1 MGTRGGRMSLQEI
14 EPSVILD
21 FKSMKVK
28 DIALKYEIK
37 TGTVYYIL
45 RKNDISVINK
55 PEVDDT
61 LIAQFIKEIKNGKSQ
76 SDIAKEYGIEK
87 TRLCRIINSF
97 NVSDT
102 MKTSILNLRM
112 AKLKHSLIA
121 QRLNLTTEKVREILR
136 DFNVFKQSGLTQ
148 KEIKSFRRLHE

>member
-1 MGTRGGRMSLQEI
+1 MSLQEI

>member
-45 RKNDISVINK
+45 RKNDIPVINK